1 MDGKKGLE
9 KNIPVTMSG
18 NKCTF
23 ILITSSRFVFTTLM
37 KYFPPWCLLFFAA
50 VLGAIYALTVIYGIV
65 TTDVK
70 ALFLVSG
77 CMSLMFSII
86 YGLGMQK
93 LCSDSKIGGAVLSM
107 AILGGAV
114 LTSMQGVGS
123 NRFGSI
129 NISLYVHLACFLVF
143 VPYSRVQRIF
153 SIK

>member
-1 MDGKKGLE
+1 MDGKRGLE

-93 LCSDSKIGGAVLSM
+93 LCSDSKIGGRCCPWPFWEVPCSPVCKVWAQIASGVSIFRYTSTWHVSLFLYPT
-107 AILGGAV
+107 LGYKESSV
-114 LTSMQGVGS
+114 
-123 NRFGSI
+123 
-129 NISLYVHLACFLVF
+129 
-143 VPYSRVQRIF
+143 
-153 SIK
+153 